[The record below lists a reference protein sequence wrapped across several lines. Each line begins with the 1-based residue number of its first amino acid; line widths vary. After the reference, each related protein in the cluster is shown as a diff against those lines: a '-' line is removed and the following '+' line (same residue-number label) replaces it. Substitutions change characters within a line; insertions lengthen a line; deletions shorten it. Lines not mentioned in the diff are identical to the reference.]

1 MPPPRRAT
9 TTTRIVA
16 APAARRSAPI
26 VIRERAG
33 AVARRV
39 GSAAASAAREEKHT
53 ITAVVA
59 AAVVGYAQRENM
71 LDNIPQIDAIGP
83 VGTLGA
89 VAWAA
94 GRFMRSNVASHVATG
109 LLSIAA
115 YELARRES

>member
-9 TTTRIVA
+9 TTRIVA
-16 APAARRSAPI
+16 APARRSAPI

-33 AVARRV
+33 QVARRV

-71 LDNIPQIDAIGP
+71 LDNLPQIDAIGP

-115 YELARRES
+115 YDLARGRES